1 MKTIK
6 NPIIPGFYPDPSICR
21 VGNDYYLIC
30 SSFEL
35 FPGIPLFHSTD
46 LVNWQQITNV
56 MSAQNDFTVRANTM
70 NGGVFAPTIRY
81 YNGTFY
87 IIDFCDGKNFIVSAS
102 NPEGPWSK
110 PHFLND
116 VTGFDA
122 SLFIDD
128 DGSAYIVGNGI
139 KVGSDQHLGI
149 YVCPFDL
156 QSMSVTGEKVPIWD
170 SALRGSHSP
179 EAPHIYHI
187 GKYYYLMIAEGGTQE
202 FHAVSIARST
212 NLFEWFEG
220 DPANPILT
228 NRQLGRTAKITN
240 IGHADLCQD
249 SDGNWFAVC
258 LGSRPYG
265 GYHKNIG
272 RETFLCPVVWEN
284 DWPICSPK
292 TGKMEF
298 EYNLPGEAKQNPQ
311 SKVDEWTFD
320 GPKLPLNAVLWG
332 SNSNSSNVF
341 QLQNHHLT
349 LSCQPASITKP
360 LHQDLKGEN
369 PPIAFM
375 GRRQTSINFTV
386 TTKMNFVPQDKEAAG
401 IAVMQ
406 ASNHQFRFEVV
417 RNQQNYWLRLI
428 LVQTDFNGPSYL
440 PTYQA
445 QTTEKLVAKVPIDL
459 NILQNGLELRLQ
471 ATGQNYRFMYCN
483 EGNWQDICSNIDAR
497 LINPEKISC
506 MVGTLLGVFATSNE
520 RPSTNHAT
528 FDNFTYTNND

>member
-35 FPGIPLFHSTD
+35 SPGIPLFHSTD
-46 LVNWQQITNV
+46 LVSSQQITNV
-56 MSAQNDFTVRANTM
+56 MSSENDFTVRANTM
-70 NGGVFAPTIRY
+70 NGGVYAPTIRY

-87 IIDFCDGKNFIVSAS
+87 IIDFCDGRNFIVTAS
-102 NPEGPWSK
+102 NPAGPWSK
-110 PHFLND
+110 PHFLDD

-122 SLFIDD
+122 SLFIDN
-128 DGSAYIVGNGI
+128 DGSAYIIGTGI
-139 KVGSDQHLGI
+139 KVGSDQHPGI
-149 YVCPFDL
+149 YLCPFDL
-156 QSMSVTGEKVPIWD
+156 QSMSVTGEKVAIWD
-170 SALRGSHSP
+170 SALRNAHSQ
-179 EAPHIYHI
+179 EAPHLYHI
-187 GKYYYLMIAEGGTQE
+187 GNYYYLMIAEGGTQE
-202 FHAVSIARST
+202 FHAVTISRST
-212 NLFEWFEG
+212 NLFEWFKG
-220 DPANPILT
+220 DPANPVLT
-228 NRQLGRTAKITN
+228 NRQLGRTAAITN
-240 IGHADLCQD
+240 VGHADLCQ
-249 SDGNWFAVC
+249 SADGNWFAVC

-265 GYHKNIG
+265 GYHKNLG
-272 RETFLCPVVWEN
+272 RETFLCPVIWEN
-284 DWPICSPK
+284 DWPVFSPK
-292 TGKMEF
+292 TGKMEAK
-298 EYNLPGEAKQNPQ
+298 YKLIGEAKRLPVP
-311 SKVDEWTFD
+311 KVDKWTFES
-320 GPKLPLNAVLWG
+320 PNLPLNAILWG
-332 SNSNSSNVF
+332 SNSNSSNVL
-341 QLQNHHLT
+341 QLQNQHLT

-406 ASNHQFRFEVV
+406 ASNHQYRFEVV
-417 RNQQNYWLRLI
+417 RNQQDYWLRLI

-445 QTTEKLVAKVPIDL
+445 QTTEKLVAKVPINL

-506 MVGTLLGVFATSNE
+506 MVGTLLGVFATSNG

-528 FDNFTYTNND
+528 FENFTYTNND